1 MTAVEMLEAILR
13 VAALALLFGAGVPAL
28 FALGMRAHAGKAIR
42 DESGTVVD
50 DAEPSSGMKLV
61 GWAVYVALAT
71 VIFLGIVWLAKDSI
85 GFYTGWHPFGS
96 LGSSH

>member
-1 MTAVEMLEAILR
+1 MTVLQMVEAILR
-13 VAALALLFGAGVPAL
+13 VAALALVFGAGVPTL

-50 DAEPSSGMKLV
+50 DAEPSLAMKLV
-61 GWAVYVALAT
+61 GWLVYALLAAVIL
-71 VIFLGIVWLAKDSI
+71 LGIVWLAKDSI

-96 LGSSH
+96 LGAVH